1 MRRREFIS
9 ILGGAAASWPL
20 AARAQQQSPVALVG
34 LLSGFQLDDRLLG
47 AIRQGL
53 KETGYIEGRNVA
65 IKYRS
70 ADGRFDRLPAMA
82 AELVADPVT
91 VIIALAP
98 LAATAA
104 KSLTTTIPIVFA
116 LGPDPIEL
124 GLVSSLNHPGGN
136 VTGVTFFI
144 NSLGAKRLELLHQT
158 IPSAAVMGFL
168 SNPRNPTTKSQIKD
182 IEVAARAL
190 GVKLLFLDAGNE
202 SDIGTAFANA
212 FQQHAN
218 AMIIGADSFYLSRRD
233 QLVGLAARHSL
244 PAVYYLRE
252 FATAGG
258 LISYGASITDAY
270 RLAGSYAG
278 RVLKGEVPGELPV
291 QQTVKFELVI
301 NLKTAKTLG
310 LTIPPTLLAQA
321 DEAIE

>member
-1 MRRREFIS
+1 VKRREFIT
-9 ILGGAAASWPL
+9 LAGVAAIAGPL
-20 AARAQQQSPVALVG
+20 AARAQLVPAALVG

-53 KETGYIEGRNVA
+53 KEAGFIEGRNVA

-82 AELVADPVT
+82 AELVADPVA

-116 LGPDPIEL
+116 LGPDPVEL

-144 NSLGAKRLELLHQT
+144 NSLGAKRLELLHQA

-168 SNPRNPTTKSQIKD
+168 SNPRNPTTESQIKD

-190 GVKLLFLDAGNE
+190 GVKLLFLDAEDE

-212 FQQHAN
+212 VQQHAN
-218 AMIIGADSFYLSRRD
+218 AMIIGADSFFLSRRD

-258 LISYGASITDAY
+258 LTSYGASITDAY

-278 RVLKGEVPGELPV
+278 RVLKGEAPGELPV

-310 LTIPPTLLAQA
+310 LTVPPTLLAQA
-321 DEAIE
+321 DEVIE